1 MSNKVITIL
10 DVSGSRP
17 RMMFP
22 APADKYA
29 ARSLWVFL
37 VDNLKP
43 GFVVGLSINDSEG
56 ESMSELTRPSG
67 RKVPIEL
74 YESLMEGQETV

>member
-1 MSNKVITIL
+1 MSNKFITIF
-10 DVSGSRP
+10 DEGGSRP
-17 RMMFP
+17 LAMFP

-56 ESMSELTRPSG
+56 ESISELVRPSG

-74 YESLMEGQETV
+74 YESLMEGRETV

>member
-1 MSNKVITIL
+1 MSSKVITIF
-10 DVSGSRP
+10 DEGGSRP
-17 RMMFP
+17 RTMFP

-37 VDNLKP
+37 VDNLQP
-43 GFVVGLSINDSEG
+43 GFVVQLGDEASEI
-56 ESMSELTRPSG
+56 TRPSG

-74 YESLMEGQETV
+74 YESLMEGREDA